1 VENVTIPER
10 SVVEPSQSLVKTWKV
25 TNPGSVDWPEG
36 SKLIFLRG
44 DRSVSSEEEF
54 PVPPCKAGETVDVSA
69 LVVSPATPG
78 RHTAVFRLA
87 DAERIPFGPRLWC
100 DFVVGDPTK
109 VESKSDVKTVSPA
122 SPVPSAPT
130 APMPPVSA
138 SPASPAPSAP
148 SAPPAPSDPR
158 KAKYAVQLEALRG
171 MGFADEEMILNL
183 LEVNEGNVQT
193 VCENL
198 LNAMR

>member
-1 VENVTIPER
+1 
-10 SVVEPSQSLVKTWKV
+10 VVIVP
-25 TNPGSVDWPEG
+25 
-36 SKLIFLRG
+36 FLQRKN
-44 DRSVSSEEEF
+44 F
-54 PVPPCKAGETVDVSA
+54 PFLKCKAGETVDVSA

-87 DAERIPFGPRLWC
+87 DAERIPFGPRFWC

-109 VESKSDVKTVSPA
+109 VEAKSDVKAASPA
-122 SPVPSAPT
+122 LVSPT
-130 APMPPVSA
+130 APIPPVSA

-148 SAPPAPSDPR
+148 APSDPR
-158 KAKYAVQLEALRG
+158 KEKYAVQLEALRG